1 MPLTW
6 LEKPSFNLRSCPY
19 SNSKPGCN
27 SGDVDSEIGGDKGNA
42 PPAPAPAPPAAPA
55 AVAAP
60 PKLPKLPKLPTP
72 FNPFTPAAAGGND
85 DDGNLPVEKKDGEL
99 FILFEPKVGAF
110 SIIGVDTSETVEP

>member
-42 PPAPAPAPPAAPA
+42 PPAPVAPAPAVPA
-55 AVAAP
+55 AVVAP
-60 PKLPKLPKLPTP
+60 PRLPKLPTP
-72 FNPFTPAAAGGND
+72 FNPLTPAAVGGND

-99 FILFEPKVGAF
+99 FKLFEPKVGAF